1 MVRCMTEGDEWIT
14 QAVVSVERC
23 IEELV
28 QGFLKQPF
36 AHRVE
41 HSLHVDLYHSLRRQ
55 EGLADDVAIGDTGF
69 STRLV
74 HKEWP
79 SHSPFSSD
87 RGTRER
93 RQSYDIAVLD
103 PRDVASGSL
112 KDLIEG
118 RFRAPIAIELGL
130 DYSLQHIDGDLAKLE
145 RNVVRHPYVVHFSRK
160 RTRRATQVEES
171 VLRAHRARTAFA
183 HLDVDSGV
191 FRWKGLNDSGIN
203 TDHFHC

>member
-1 MVRCMTEGDEWIT
+1 M
-14 QAVVSVERC
+14 
-23 IEELV
+23 
-28 QGFLKQPF
+28 
-36 AHRVE
+36 
-41 HSLHVDLYHSLRRQ
+41 
-55 EGLADDVAIGDTGF
+55 
-69 STRLV
+69 

-171 VLRAHRARTAFA
+171 VLRAHRARTAFCPPGCRLRCLPLEGA
-183 HLDVDSGV
+183 QCQELTPTTFTAEAVP
-191 FRWKGLNDSGIN
+191 R
-203 TDHFHC
+203 